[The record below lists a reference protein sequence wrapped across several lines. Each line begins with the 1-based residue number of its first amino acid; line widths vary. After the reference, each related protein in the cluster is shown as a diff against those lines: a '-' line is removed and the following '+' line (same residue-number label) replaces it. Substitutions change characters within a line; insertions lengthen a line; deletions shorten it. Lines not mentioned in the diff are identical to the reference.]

1 MSPYC
6 VFLITISTSNFG
18 STCRALKRL
27 SSQKFT
33 LGTHWQGY
41 LQVSPSKCPE
51 FSTLSAPSSSTSP
64 IAASSS
70 YGHDDSHGVP
80 VPDFIA
86 GRGAG
91 HGCAACRGYAAAVAD
106 SPRGSHFYAPS
117 YGSALPIAAARRR
130 DTDHIASAGD
140 ITACQPANRWHS
152 YIAGG
157 RRSTEQGN
165 MQLPQLQCR

>member
-6 VFLITISTSNFG
+6 VYLITISTSNFG

-27 SSQKFT
+27 SSQSLLSARRVICK
-33 LGTHWQGY
+33 Y
-41 LQVSPSKCPE
+41 LPQSAQSSPRN
-51 FSTLSAPSSSTSP
+51 SAPSSSTSP

-70 YGHDDSHGVP
+70 YGLEDSHGVP
-80 VPDFIA
+80 LPDFIA

-106 SPRGSHFYAPS
+106 SPRGSPLFAPS
-117 YGSALPIAAARRR
+117 YGSALPVAAARRR
-130 DTDHIASAGD
+130 DTDHIARAGD
-140 ITACQPANRWHS
+140 ITACQPASRWHS

-157 RRSTEQGN
+157 RLGPE
-165 MQLPQLQCR
+165 